1 MPKLEVPRF
10 TFWRGVLL
18 AVLALGFYSTIIR
31 FTQGLAGATNLTDS
45 FPWGLWVGF
54 DILCGVA
61 LAAGGFTISATVYIF
76 NLEKFRPI
84 VRPAILTAFLGYVLV
99 IGALMFDLGRPWNV
113 WHPLVMWNPHSV
125 MFEVGWCVTLYTT
138 VLALEF
144 SPVVFERFKM
154 TKTLHVLHV
163 VMPILV
169 VLGVLLSTLHQSS
182 LGSFY
187 LIVPTKLYPLWYSPL
202 LPVFFFLT
210 ALTLGCAMTIVES
223 FLSRRAFGKSL
234 EMELLVPLGRVAL
247 LLLALTSVIRFADF
261 RHRGILGLVFQPTY
275 EARLFLAEILIGT
288 LAPAVLLILPKV
300 RKHTTGLFLAAL
312 LIVMG
317 VVLNRLNVSITGMER
332 SSGSIYVPA
341 LTEIAITLSVVGVG
355 FLIFA
360 LAARY
365 LPVFPE
371 HEMKEARP
379 IVVPEGGNLVGQP
392 LRSLPVP
399 ALVVVALAFFG
410 AVALGADGVRR
421 REVAPGPPAPSA
433 TKPELAA
440 ALASF
445 TPPAEIVFPQAPDSP
460 GPASFRHASHVDAS
474 APDCLSCHGN
484 TYSFLGRKEA
494 APAGQMHDTKHC
506 GGCHD
511 GTSAFAI
518 DADCSPCHKAE

>member
-18 AVLALGFYSTIIR
+18 VILALGTYATVIR
-31 FTQGLAGATNLTDS
+31 FFKGLAASTNLTDS
-45 FPWGLWVGF
+45 FPWGLWIGF
-54 DILCGVA
+54 DVLCGVA

-84 VRPAILTAFLGYVLV
+84 VRPAILTAFLGYCLV
-99 IGALMFDLGRPWNV
+99 VVALMFDLGRPWNI

-144 SPVVFERFKM
+144 SPIVFERFKM

-163 VMPILV
+163 IMPILV

-187 LIVPTKLYPLWYSPL
+187 LIVPTKLHALWYSPL
-202 LPVFFFLT
+202 IPLYFFLT
-210 ALTLGCAMTIVES
+210 ALTLGCTMTIVES

-247 LLLALTSVIRFADF
+247 LLIALTSVIRFADF
-261 RHRGILGLVFQPTY
+261 RHRGILGLPFQPTY
-275 EARLFLAEILIGT
+275 ESRLWLAEMLIGV
-288 LAPAVLLILPKV
+288 LAPAILLAIPRV
-300 RKHTTGLFLAAL
+300 IRHPTGLFLAAL
-312 LIVMG
+312 LVVLG
-317 VVLNRLNVSITGMER
+317 VVMNRMNVSITGMER

-341 LTEIAITLSVVGVG
+341 LTEVFVTLSVVGAG

-360 LAARY
+360 LAVNF
-365 LPVFPE
+365 LPVFPA

-379 IVVPEGGNLVGQP
+379 IVVPEGGNVAGQP
-392 LRSLPVP
+392 LRTLPVP

-421 REVAPGPPAPSA
+421 REVAPGPPAPSG
-433 TKPELAA
+433 KPEMAA

-445 TPPAEIVFPQAPDSP
+445 KPQDVVFPQAPDSP
-460 GPASFRHASHVDAS
+460 GPVTFRHSSHVDAS
-474 APDCLSCHGN
+474 APDCLACHGE

-494 APAGQMHDTKHC
+494 APAGQMHDAKHC
-506 GGCHD
+506 GACHD
-511 GTSAFAI
+511 GSAAFKI
-518 DADCSPCHKAE
+518 DDDCSPCHKSQ